1 MGLMKVTQD
10 NLLDAKGSTMRV
22 LWATA
27 QQFYARQKVEF
38 SIRCVFFR
46 VSRINMHW
54 NDATFDLLAK
64 ASRVSSI
71 PIIQ

>member
-27 QQFYARQKVEF
+27 QQFDARQKVEF
-38 SIRCVFFR
+38 SIRCVFF
-46 VSRINMHW
+46 SRINMHW